1 MNIEIKVS
9 LNNVLSS
16 SFLKEEINNLY
27 ENGMPSGYTL
37 GIQSIDNL
45 FRLDTSMVS
54 VITGV
59 PNYGK
64 SEFLDFACVRLNKK
78 YGLKTLY
85 FSPENFPIK
94 LHLSKLLRKLTN
106 KSFDSLT
113 KEEIDTNINYIA
125 NNFYFLNY
133 ETVSTLDDILNEA
146 ERLIIEKDIKILNI
160 DPYNTLEDQRP
171 SNLTETEYVSKV
183 MTRLQKFA
191 KKHNIL
197 INLVVHPKKLLSDAN
212 GYTVMPNRYDLNGSA
227 NFANKA
233 DYIIIVHRDF
243 INNTTIIK
251 CDKCKFS
258 NYGTIGE
265 CEIQYD
271 TVSTNYF
278 DIDSNDKE
286 ATKEDDMYMTA
297 LQVYEQTK
305 VEEEKKNVLDVNV
318 SYFEHIYDKKC
329 TTINLY
335 DYLTDT
341 DKKYYNRYYQSIKRI
356 QKAAEEN
363 DKERKQELKRNLLGG
378 VTISCVTGNDK
389 SDIKEINN
397 LICIDIDEADNS
409 SLIMQKVPSVLK
421 SLACVCY
428 MSKSASGKGYFAII
442 PIQYKDKFKE
452 HFYALERDFKN
463 LGIVIDTA
471 CKNVN
476 RFRYYSIPTDVYIN
490 VNAEIYTSLAEEQ
503 KKITTNTNT
512 DNKETKS
519 IDINDKSI
527 IDMLA
532 YIDKHHLDITNTYQK
547 WLSVTAAIANTY
559 KEAGRALYHSIC
571 KHYKAYNRYEC
582 DSKYSD
588 LLVNSLSDISIA
600 TLFYIF
606 NERKAEYEAKHKVV

>member
-1 MNIEIKVS
+1 MNT
-9 LNNVLSS
+9 LNNVLSTQ
-16 SFLKEEINNLY
+16 FLKEEINNLY
-27 ENGMPSGYTL
+27 TYGMPEGYKL
-37 GIQSIDNL
+37 GIQSIDSL
-45 FRLDTSMVS
+45 FRLDTAMVS

-64 SEFLDFACVRLNKK
+64 SEFLDYICIRLNKK
-78 YGLKTLY
+78 YALKTLY
-85 FSPENFPIK
+85 FSPENFPIR

-106 KSFDSLT
+106 KSFNDLT

-146 ERLIIEKDIKILNI
+146 ERLIIEKDVKILNI
-160 DPYNTLEDQRP
+160 DPFNTLEDKRP
-171 SNLTETEYVSKV
+171 NNLTETEYVSQV
-183 MTRLQKFA
+183 MTRLQKFT

-197 INLVVHPKKLLSDAN
+197 INLVVHPKKLQNDIN
-212 GYTVMPNRYDLNGSA
+212 GDTVIPGRYDLNGSA

-286 ATKEDDMYMTA
+286 ATKEDDIYMTA

-305 VEEEKKNVLDVNV
+305 IEEEKKNVLDVNV
-318 SYFEHIYDKKC
+318 SYFEHIYDKKG

-341 DKKYYNRYYQSIKRI
+341 DKKYYNRYSQSIKRI

-363 DKERKQELKRNLLGG
+363 DKECKQELKRNLLGG
-378 VTISCVTGNDK
+378 VTISCITQNDK

-409 SLIMQKVPSVLK
+409 SLIMQKVPSALK
-421 SLACVCY
+421 SLSCVAY
-428 MSKSASGKGYFAII
+428 ASKSASGKGYYCII
-442 PIQYKDKFKE
+442 PIKHTDKFKE
-452 HFYALERDFKN
+452 HFYALERDFAN
-463 LGIVIDTA
+463 MNIVIDTA

-476 RFRYYSIPTDVYIN
+476 RFRYYSIPCDCYIN
-490 VNAEIYTSLAEEQ
+490 TNAETYTSLAEET

-527 IDMLA
+527 AEMVS
-532 YIDKHHLDITNTYQK
+532 YIDKNKLDITNTYTR

-559 KEAGRALYHSIC
+559 QEAGRTLYHSIC

-606 NERKAEYEAKHKVV
+606 NERKGEYEEKHKAL